1 MATHEISIFFLEY
14 FIMNIV
20 FISFVIKK
28 NQNTTHLCIKIK
40 LMNQILMVEIWHSVS
55 ESLA

>member
-1 MATHEISIFFLEY
+1 VYFLKY
-14 FIMNIV
+14 FIVNIV

-28 NQNTTHLCIKIK
+28 NQNTTHLCIEIK
-40 LMNQILMVEIWHSVS
+40 LTNQILMVEIWHSVT